1 MCTVS
6 MIGDQWQRDFAPRFP
21 QKPPYDPIDLTDYKL
36 PEISRAEFEE
46 LKEEMR
52 ELKKLLLA
60 AKEYDEKTG
69 QPDCEADDKVALI
82 KAVAEAVGVDFDSVF
97 EVKQE

>member
-6 MIGDQWQRDFAPRFP
+6 MIGDQWQRDFTPRFP
-21 QKPPYDPIDLTDYKL
+21 PQIPYDRIDLEEYKL

-69 QPDCEADDKVALI
+69 QPDCETDDKMALI

-97 EVKQE
+97 EARK